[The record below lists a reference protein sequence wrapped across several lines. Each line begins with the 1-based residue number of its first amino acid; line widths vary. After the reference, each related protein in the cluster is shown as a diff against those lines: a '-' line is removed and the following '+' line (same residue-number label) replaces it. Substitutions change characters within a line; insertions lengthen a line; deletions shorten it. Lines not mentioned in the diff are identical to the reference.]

1 MRRLERMRKAVCGVG
16 SEHNE
21 SRQAGP
27 PIVASVPRIRPV
39 SDAAADDAALDAC
52 GAVETVDVPKQPA
65 VIARMRSAVARPA
78 VRRI

>member
-1 MRRLERMRKAVCGVG
+1 MRKAVCGVG

-39 SDAAADDAALDAC
+39 SDTATDDALDAC